1 MCKGCSHGTLLLFN
15 SPGSRS
21 STRYYHQDLHRRRL
35 RAGPRPAPSPPPAP
49 PFPPSILQAPARAPA
64 TPTKIGT
71 DVSSVRARAQTLPCS
86 TPRPSYSPRPELRF
100 SGTRP
105 PVVALE
111 AGYRPDTRA
120 PSIFRATR
128 FGRRVITHSYAD
140 ADFHGHR
147 PAVSSEQRLS
157 WYRIGI
163 ELGALTPRSVHP
175 AAPVL
180 LTKSGPLGDRPGSK
194 TAEASSTRAAVR
206 KHLKFDNRSRTDIR
220 PEYL

>member
-1 MCKGCSHGTLLLFN
+1 MVRTASLVQ
-15 SPGSRS
+15 PPYSRAPEFSFGLGPTHPCAKAVHTEPFS
-21 STRYYHQDLHRRRL
+21 S
-35 RAGPRPAPSPPPAP
+35 
-49 PFPPSILQAPARAPA
+49 SILQVPARAPA
-64 TPTKIGT
+64 TTTKICT
-71 DVSSVRARAQTLPCS
+71 DVSSVRARAQTLPCL

-100 SGTRP
+100 GGTRP
-105 PVVALE
+105 PVVASE

-128 FGRRVITHSYAD
+128 FSRRVVTHSYAD

-180 LTKSGPLGDRPGSK
+180 LTKSGPLGRRPYP
-194 TAEASSTRAAVR
+194 TPRER
-206 KHLKFDNRSRTDIR
+206 R
-220 PEYL
+220 PHAPRPVSI

>member
-1 MCKGCSHGTLLLFN
+1 MVRTASLVQ
-15 SPGSRS
+15 PPYSRAPEFSFGLGPTHPCAKAVHTEPFS
-21 STRYYHQDLHRRRL
+21 S
-35 RAGPRPAPSPPPAP
+35 
-49 PFPPSILQAPARAPA
+49 SILQVPARAPA
-64 TPTKIGT
+64 TTTKICT
-71 DVSSVRARAQTLPCS
+71 DVGSVRARAQTLPCS

-163 ELGALTPRSVHP
+163 ELGALTLRSVHP